1 MSSFNR
7 IFDAVKKHCE
17 DSGAVTGNNQ
27 LQKIAGEAGVT
38 IDRLHFYLE
47 CLQETGVIKYNAT
60 EKTVTLTEKGAK
72 ALRVFP

>member
-17 DSGAVTGNNQ
+17 DNGAVTGNSQ
-27 LQKIAGEAGVT
+27 LRKIAGDAGVT

-47 CLQETGVIKYNAT
+47 CLQETGVIQYNSV
-60 EKTVTLTEKGAK
+60 EKKVRLTEKGIK
-72 ALRVFP
+72 ALRIFP